1 MPLPVHCMTPELNM
15 ISAVTSGTDYVVFNV
30 IVDSGCS
37 SHTFNCLNYIDNY
50 KVMIEEDHSSMVL
63 ADRSRVQIRG
73 KGSCGVLGDVYYVP
87 EIRNCLLSVRQM
99 DRQGVTTTF
108 SDGLCE
114 MRDRATGKVVLH
126 CRIQETNG
134 LYTLSQEQFEE
145 QLGIGHQ
152 LCMAH
157 SIRTDPASRL
167 HYILNHASAARC
179 NYECKC
185 NKYPGLKYPLTEKMR
200 DTIKKCVFCH
210 MAKGRHRPNCQ
221 TMERHP
227 IPGKSWSVD
236 LKGPI
241 GTPSLEYGNVY
252 IGGFIDNNS
261 RFVVKGFMKK
271 KSDIY
276 ALTVFWVDTYITPL
290 RKANPELGKIFVHS
304 DNGEFNSEKTQAFL
318 LKHGIY
324 SMLVCPYTPQ
334 HNGIIERVG
343 KR

>member
-1 MPLPVHCMTPELNM
+1 MKPEVNM
-15 ISAVTSGTDYVVFNV
+15 ISASTSGTDYVVFNV

-37 SHTFNCLNYIDNY
+37 SHTFNSLTYIDNY

-99 DRQGVTTTF
+99 GRQGVTTTF

-126 CRIQETNG
+126 CRIQEMNG

-179 NYECKC
+179 NYDCKC
-185 NKYPGLKYPLTEKMR
+185 NKYPGQKYPLTEKMR

-236 LKGPI
+236 LKEPI
-241 GTPSLEYGNVY
+241 GTPSLEYGN
-252 IGGFIDNNS
+252 I
-261 RFVVKGFMKK
+261 
-271 KSDIY
+271 
-276 ALTVFWVDTYITPL
+276 
-290 RKANPELGKIFVHS
+290 
-304 DNGEFNSEKTQAFL
+304 
-318 LKHGIY
+318 
-324 SMLVCPYTPQ
+324 
-334 HNGIIERVG
+334 
-343 KR
+343 

>member
-1 MPLPVHCMTPELNM
+1 VKVLEGGGTERGVLVGSARRDFLHSRLSLFYNRNLPSCTLSLFTLSSSIVVPDLVTRLHVGVSVPTYVPLMPLPVNCMKPEVNM
-15 ISAVTSGTDYVVFNV
+15 ISASTSGTDYVVFNV

-37 SHTFNCLNYIDNY
+37 SHTFNSLTYIDNY

-126 CRIQETNG
+126 CRIQEMNG

-167 HYILNHASAARC
+167 HCIA
-179 NYECKC
+179 
-185 NKYPGLKYPLTEKMR
+185 
-200 DTIKKCVFCH
+200 
-210 MAKGRHRPNCQ
+210 
-221 TMERHP
+221 
-227 IPGKSWSVD
+227 
-236 LKGPI
+236 
-241 GTPSLEYGNVY
+241 
-252 IGGFIDNNS
+252 
-261 RFVVKGFMKK
+261 
-271 KSDIY
+271 
-276 ALTVFWVDTYITPL
+276 
-290 RKANPELGKIFVHS
+290 
-304 DNGEFNSEKTQAFL
+304 
-318 LKHGIY
+318 
-324 SMLVCPYTPQ
+324 
-334 HNGIIERVG
+334 IESCFG
-343 KR
+343 CAM